1 MKKIKKPPF
10 ISHYLVLRDLIDGV
24 DVRSKNDSIFYFT
37 SRIEN
42 IKLYLKEIGLQF
54 DENAKAY
61 STFSDYKPYVLIQN
75 ELNIKRAYEL
85 LEKFESKEILEFIEI
100 LENERLYW

>member
-24 DVRSKNDSIFYFT
+24 DVRNRSANISYLT

-42 IKLYLKEIGLQF
+42 IKLYLKEMGLQF
-54 DENAKAY
+54 DEDAKAY
-61 STFSDYKPYVLIQN
+61 STYSDYKPYILVQN
-75 ELNIKRAYEL
+75 EKNLIVAYSL
-85 LEKFESKEILEFIEI
+85 LEQLETKEILEF
-100 LENERLYW
+100 LEEF

>member
-85 LEKFESKEILEFIEI
+85 LEKFESKEILEF

>member
-1 MKKIKKPPF
+1 MKKMKKPPF
-10 ISHYLVLRDLIDGV
+10 VSHYLVLRDLIDGV

-75 ELNIKRAYEL
+75 ESNIKRAYEIL
-85 LEKFESKEILEFIEI
+85 DRLESKDILEFIEI
-100 LENERLYW
+100 LEDDWLHW

>member
-10 ISHYLVLRDLIDGV
+10 ISHYLVLRDLIDGI
-24 DVRSKNDSIFYFT
+24 DVRSKNVSIFYFT
-37 SRIEN
+37 FILVN
-42 IKLYLKEIGLQF
+42 IKLYLKEMGLQF

-75 ELNIKRAYEL
+75 ESNIKRAYEL
-85 LEKFESKEILEFIEI
+85 LEKFESKEILEF
-100 LENERLYW
+100 LENARLYW

>member
-24 DVRSKNDSIFYFT
+24 DVRSKNDNIFYFT

-75 ELNIKRAYEL
+75 ELNIKRAYEIL
-85 LEKFESKEILEFIEI
+85 DRFESKEILEFIEI

>member
-24 DVRSKNDSIFYFT
+24 DVRSKNDNIFYFT

-61 STFSDYKPYVLIQN
+61 STFSDYKPYVLMQN
-75 ELNIKRAYEL
+75 ESNIKKAYEIL
-85 LEKFESKEILEFIEI
+85 DRFESKEILEFIEM
-100 LENERLYW
+100 LEYERLY

>member
-24 DVRSKNDSIFYFT
+24 DVRDRSANISYLT

-42 IKLYLKEIGLQF
+42 IKLYLKEMGLQF
-54 DENAKAY
+54 DEDAKAY
-61 STFSDYKPYVLIQN
+61 SKYSDYKPYILVQN
-75 ELNIKRAYEL
+75 EKNLIVAYSL
-85 LEKFESKEILEFIEI
+85 LEQLETKEILEF
-100 LENERLYW
+100 LEEF

>member
-85 LEKFESKEILEFIEI
+85 LEKFESKEILEF
-100 LENERLYW
+100 LENARLH

>member
-10 ISHYLVLRDLIDGV
+10 VSHYLVLRDLIDGI
-24 DVRSKNDSIFYFT
+24 DPRSKNDNIFYFT

-75 ELNIKRAYEL
+75 ELNIKRAYEIL
-85 LEKFESKEILEFIEI
+85 DRFESKEILEFIEI
-100 LENERLYW
+100 LENERLY

>member
-1 MKKIKKPPF
+1 MDKIKKPPF
-10 ISHYLVLRDLIDGV
+10 ISHYLVLRDLIDGI

-42 IKLYLKEIGLQF
+42 IKLYLKEMGLQF

-61 STFSDYKPYVLIQN
+61 STFSDYKPYILMQN
-75 ELNIKRAYEL
+75 ESNIKNAYSL
-85 LEKFESKEILEFIEI
+85 LERLETKEILEFIEI
-100 LENERLYW
+100 LENERLY

>member
-42 IKLYLKEIGLQF
+42 IKLYLKEVGLQF

-61 STFSDYKPYVLIQN
+61 STFSDYKPYVLMQN
-75 ELNIKRAYEL
+75 ESNIKRAYEIL
-85 LEKFESKEILEFIEI
+85 DRLESKEILDFIEI
-100 LENERLYW
+100 LENDGLCW

>member
-10 ISHYLVLRDLIDGV
+10 LSHYLVLRDLIDGV

-42 IKLYLKEIGLQF
+42 IKLYKILI
-54 DENAKAY
+54 Y
-61 STFSDYKPYVLIQN
+61 YVYYI
-75 ELNIKRAYEL
+75 
-85 LEKFESKEILEFIEI
+85 ES
-100 LENERLYW
+100 

>member
-1 MKKIKKPPF
+1 MEKIKKPPF
-10 ISHYLVLRDLIDGV
+10 ISHYLVLRDLIDGI
-24 DVRSKNDSIFYFT
+24 DPRSKNDNIFYFT

-75 ELNIKRAYEL
+75 ELNIKRAYEIL
-85 LEKFESKEILEFIEI
+85 DRFESKEILEFIEI
-100 LENERLYW
+100 LENERLY

>member
-75 ELNIKRAYEL
+75 ELNIKRAYEIL
-85 LEKFESKEILEFIEI
+85 DRFESKEILEFIEI

>member
-10 ISHYLVLRDLIDGV
+10 ISHYLVLRDLIDGI
-24 DVRSKNDSIFYFT
+24 DPRSKNDNIFYFT

-75 ELNIKRAYEL
+75 ELNIKRAYEIL
-85 LEKFESKEILEFIEI
+85 DRFESKEILEFIEI
-100 LENERLYW
+100 LEDDWLHW

>member
-10 ISHYLVLRDLIDGV
+10 VSHYLVLRDLIDGV
-24 DVRSKNDSIFYFT
+24 DVRSKNDNIFYFT

-75 ELNIKRAYEL
+75 ELNIKRAYEIL
-85 LEKFESKEILEFIEI
+85 DRFESKEILEFIEI
-100 LENERLYW
+100 LENERLY

>member
-1 MKKIKKPPF
+1 MMKKIKKPPF

-24 DVRSKNDSIFYFT
+24 DVRSKNDNIFYFT

-61 STFSDYKPYVLIQN
+61 STFSDYKPYVLMQN
-75 ELNIKRAYEL
+75 ESNIKKAYEIL
-85 LEKFESKEILEFIEI
+85 DRFESKEILEFIEM
-100 LENERLYW
+100 LEYERLY

>member
-24 DVRSKNDSIFYFT
+24 DVRSKNDNIFYFT

-42 IKLYLKEIGLQF
+42 IKLYLKEIGLQC

-61 STFSDYKPYVLIQN
+61 STYSDYKPYVLMQN
-75 ELNIKRAYEL
+75 ESNIKKAYEIL
-85 LEKFESKEILEFIEI
+85 DIFESKEILDFIEI
-100 LENERLYW
+100 LENERLY

>member
-10 ISHYLVLRDLIDGV
+10 ISHYLVLRDLIDGI
-24 DVRSKNDSIFYFT
+24 DPRSKNDNIFYFT

-75 ELNIKRAYEL
+75 ELNIKRAYEIL
-85 LEKFESKEILEFIEI
+85 DRFESKEILEFIEI
-100 LENERLYW
+100 LENERLY

>member
-1 MKKIKKPPF
+1 MDKIKKPPF
-10 ISHYLVLRDLIDGV
+10 ISHYLVLRDLIDGI

-42 IKLYLKEIGLQF
+42 IKLYLKEMGLQF

-61 STFSDYKPYVLIQN
+61 STFSDYKPYILMQN
-75 ELNIKRAYEL
+75 ESNIKKAYSL
-85 LEKFESKEILEFIEI
+85 LEQLETKEILEF
-100 LENERLYW
+100 LEEF

>member
-10 ISHYLVLRDLIDGV
+10 VSHYLVLRDLIDGI
-24 DVRSKNDSIFYFT
+24 DPRSKNDNIFYFT

-42 IKLYLKEIGLQF
+42 IKLYLKEMGLQF

-75 ELNIKRAYEL
+75 ELNIKRAYEIL
-85 LEKFESKEILEFIEI
+85 DRFESKEILEFIEI
-100 LENERLYW
+100 LENERLY

>member
-42 IKLYLKEIGLQF
+42 IKLYLKEMGLQF

-75 ELNIKRAYEL
+75 ELNIKRAYEIL
-85 LEKFESKEILEFIEI
+85 DRFESKEILEFIEI
-100 LENERLYW
+100 LEDERLH